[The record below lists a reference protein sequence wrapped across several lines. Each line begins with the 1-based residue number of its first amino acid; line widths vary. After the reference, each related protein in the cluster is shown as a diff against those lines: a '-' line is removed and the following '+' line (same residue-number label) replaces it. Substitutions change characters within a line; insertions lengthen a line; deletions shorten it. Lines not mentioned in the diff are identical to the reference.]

1 MLTLFMFCE
10 LSTFVKD
17 QGGCQKYSGTCVLAI
32 NERILTSVL
41 YVEKLREV
49 SCGRFCRLISSFV
62 TEHFIII
69 VMIHW

>member
-17 QGGCQKYSGTCVLAI
+17 QGGCQKCAGTCVLAI

-41 YVEKLREV
+41 YVEKLTWAV
-49 SCGRFCRLISSFV
+49 LSVNLHTSFV